1 MINNIDNLKPL
12 FELVSLNLSDN
23 FISKIENLEHNIN
36 LETLVISRN
45 KIGINGLSDV
55 EDLIKIPKLSSLD
68 ISNNKIDCENY
79 EDFLSIL
86 EKMPSLSVLYL

>member
-1 MINNIDNLKPL
+1 M
-12 FELVSLNLSDN
+12 
-23 FISKIENLEHNIN
+23 
-36 LETLVISRN
+36 VISRN

-55 EDLIKIPKLSSLD
+55 EDLVKIPKLSSLD

>member
-1 MINNIDNLKPL
+1 M
-12 FELVSLNLSDN
+12 
-23 FISKIENLEHNIN
+23 
-36 LETLVISRN
+36 ETLVISRN